1 MDESWAIITP
11 EIVEKGQYGN
21 MRLEDLLADIGKL

>member
-11 EIVEKGQYGN
+11 EIVQKGSYGDLRVDELITDIEK
-21 MRLEDLLADIGKL
+21 L